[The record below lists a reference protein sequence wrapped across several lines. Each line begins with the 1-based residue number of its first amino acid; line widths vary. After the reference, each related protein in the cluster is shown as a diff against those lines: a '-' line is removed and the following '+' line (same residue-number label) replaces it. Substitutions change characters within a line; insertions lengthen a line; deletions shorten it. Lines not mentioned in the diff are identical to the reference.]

1 MNATGMKTIYPIG
14 TQFIKQG
21 RKRKDIETV
30 VDILTTTNSK
40 GEVVAIRYIATHD
53 FMGQKIADRDVV
65 GTTIARGLL
74 NKIEGA

>member
-30 VDILTTTNSK
+30 
-40 GEVVAIRYIATHD
+40 ATLGRINAVLIGTALLSSGD
-53 FMGQKIADRDVV
+53 PGAKIAELS
-65 GTTIARGLL
+65 G
-74 NKIEGA
+74 

>member
-1 MNATGMKTIYPIG
+1 MKTIYPIG
-14 TQFIKQG
+14 TQFIKPG

-53 FMGQKIADRDVV
+53 FMGQVIADRDVV

-74 NKIEGA
+74 NTNEGA